1 MPLFMRTLYYVLRS
15 EWFTTRRSRQ
25 SRDRSNLK
33 DLLKKKSESKS
44 DRNLKRKSSF
54 ARSCWRQSDRR
65 LRKLFL
71 KNFQVTIMGKGTAL
85 ANTDAVVKVDNIL
98 TDLFTTL
105 MNSNVELTDEE
116 RKTVVQSNDF
126 IEFVEHSSKFVERA
140 MCEKY
145 DFMKDYTLGLDDDT

>member
-1 MPLFMRTLYYVLRS
+1 
-15 EWFTTRRSRQ
+15 
-25 SRDRSNLK
+25 
-33 DLLKKKSESKS
+33 
-44 DRNLKRKSSF
+44 
-54 ARSCWRQSDRR
+54 
-65 LRKLFL
+65 
-71 KNFQVTIMGKGTAL
+71 MGKGTAL